1 MADWEKDVVQCNM
14 GRAMKKLNIDKIAKL
29 ALVSRSVVS
38 RVLNNHP
45 NVSEQARGRVLKVV
59 EEYNYTPNPV
69 ARSLATQH
77 TRQIGVLSSR
87 FKDENLDNG
96 YWSQLYLGA
105 FEESIRRG
113 YYVRLSFYDS
123 SMDDNLLRHLLN
135 VHQLDGLICLNEE
148 VTDLAAEH
156 FAHKKS
162 SMVIVGH
169 NPKYTNICSV
179 DVDNRAGAHK
189 GVSHLTGL
197 GHQVIGGIFGNH
209 NIQETEQR
217 ISGYKE
223 ALEQAGIEFNEQM
236 IHVGSYSQEEGYKMV
251 NEWLASAPDMTA
263 LFCAGDTIAMGALLA
278 LKENNI
284 SVPQRFSVVGFDGLP
299 ISKYLIPPLT
309 TVAQPIYGKGEKAAA
324 LLIDQIQKKETRT
337 LHVDLMPELI
347 IRKSTAPLLSTGS

>member
-1 MADWEKDVVQCNM
+1 MEK
-14 GRAMKKLNIDKIAKL
+14 LTIDKIAKL

-45 NVSEQARGRVLKVV
+45 NVSEEARERVLKVV
-59 EEYNYTPNPV
+59 EKYNYSPNPV

-77 TRQIGVLSSR
+77 TRQIGVLTSR

-96 YWSQLYLGA
+96 YWSQLYLGV
-105 FEESIRRG
+105 FEECIRRG

-123 SMDDNLLRHLLN
+123 SMNDNLRRHLLN
-135 VHQLDGLICLNEE
+135 EHQLDGLICLNEE

-156 FAHKKS
+156 FAHKERS
-162 SMVIVGH
+162 VVIVGH
-169 NPKYTNICSV
+169 NPRYTTISSV
-179 DVDNRAGAHK
+179 DVDNQAGAHK

-197 GHQVIGGIFGNH
+197 GHRVIGGIFGNH
-209 NIQETEQR
+209 NVQETEQR
-217 ISGYKE
+217 ISGYKK
-223 ALEQAGIEFNEQM
+223 ALRQAGIEFDERLV
-236 IHVGSYSQEEGYKMV
+236 HVGSYSQEEGYQMV
-251 NEWLASAPDMTA
+251 NEWLASVPEMTA

-284 SVPQRFSVVGFDGLP
+284 SVPERFSVMGFDGLP

-324 LLIDQIQKKETRT
+324 LLIDQLQKKETRT
-337 LHVDLMPELI
+337 LHIDLSPELI
-347 IRKSTAPLLSTGS
+347 IRNTTAPAP